1 MIYYISYFFFKILSA
16 LFFPLT
22 AIGQRNLPVGQGFII
37 ASNHISNMDPFILG
51 LASRRRLSYVT
62 KDTLF
67 RNRVL
72 RYLLYRVDAF
82 PIKRGSSDFR
92 AMRET
97 LRRLKKGAPIVLFP
111 EGTRQTAGVERK
123 IHEGIGF
130 IVAKAGVPVIPA
142 CIQGS
147 QKVLAPG
154 SKILRRHRVAVIF
167 GAPLHFA
174 KHQSYADIAHQVMD
188 RVSSLAMERAQARKY
203 F

>member
-22 AIGQRNLPVGQGFII
+22 VIGRETLPAGQGFII

-72 RYLLYRVDAF
+72 GYLLYRVDAF
-82 PIKRGSSDFR
+82 PIKRGASDFR

-97 LRRLKKGAPIVLFP
+97 LRRLKKGAPVVLFP
-111 EGTRQTAGVERK
+111 EGTRQMAGVERK

-142 CIQGS
+142 YIQGS

-154 SKILRRHRVAVIF
+154 SKVLRRHRVTVIF
-167 GAPLHFA
+167 GAPLHFV
-174 KHQSYADIAHQVMD
+174 KHQSYADIARQVME
-188 RVSSLAMERAQARKY
+188 RVSSLAMERKY

>member
-1 MIYYISYFFFKILSA
+1 MIYYISYFFLKALSV
-16 LFFPLT
+16 FFYPIT
-22 AIGQRNLPVGQGFII
+22 VSGRENLPVGSGFII

-82 PIKRGSSDFR
+82 PIKRGASDFR

-97 LRRLKKGAPIVLFP
+97 LRRLKQGAPVVLFP
-111 EGTRQTAGVERK
+111 EGTRQGAGVERK

-142 CIQGS
+142 CIKGS
-147 QKVLAPG
+147 EKVLPPG
-154 SKILRRHRVAVIF
+154 TKILKRHRVTVAF
-167 GAPLHFA
+167 GAPLQFA
-174 KHQSYADIAHQVMD
+174 KHQSYTDIAHQVMD
-188 RVSSLAMERAQARKY
+188 RVSLLAMERKY

>member
-1 MIYYISYFFFKILSA
+1 MIYYISYFFLKILSV
-16 LFFPLT
+16 FFYPIT
-22 AIGQRNLPVGQGFII
+22 VVGRENLPARQGFII

-51 LASRRRLSYVT
+51 LASRRRLSYVA
-62 KDTLF
+62 KDSLF
-67 RNRVL
+67 YNKLL

-82 PIKRGSSDFR
+82 PIKRGGADFR

-111 EGTRQTAGVERK
+111 EGTRQTTGVGRK

-142 CIQGS
+142 YIKDS
-147 QKVLAPG
+147 EKVLPQG
-154 SKILRRHRVAVIF
+154 GRILKRHRVTVIF
-167 GAPLHFA
+167 GEPLYFA
-174 KHQSYADIAHQVMD
+174 KHQSYSDIAHQVME
-188 RVSSLAMERAQARKY
+188 RVSSLAMERKY

>member
-1 MIYYISYFFFKILSA
+1 MIYYVSYFFFKLLSA

-22 AIGQRNLPVGQGFII
+22 VTGRGNLPAGQGFII

-51 LASRRRLSYVT
+51 IASRRRLSYVA
-62 KDTLF
+62 KDSLF
-67 RNRVL
+67 YNKFL

-82 PIKRGSSDFR
+82 PVKRGGADFR

-111 EGTRQTAGVERK
+111 EGTRQTTGVERK

-142 CIQGS
+142 YIKDS
-147 QKVLAPG
+147 EKVLPTG
-154 SKILRRHRVAVIF
+154 GRILKRHRVTVIF
-167 GAPLHFA
+167 GEPLRFA
-174 KHQSYADIAHQVMD
+174 KHQSYTDIAHQVMA
-188 RVSSLAMERAQARKY
+188 RVSSLAMERTQY

>member
-1 MIYYISYFFFKILSA
+1 MIYYISYFFLKALSA
-16 LFFPLT
+16 LFYPIT
-22 AIGQRNLPVGQGFII
+22 VSGRENLPLGQGFII

-62 KDTLF
+62 KDSLF
-67 RNRVL
+67 RNWVL
-72 RYLLYRVDAF
+72 RYILYRVDAF
-82 PIKRGSSDFR
+82 PIKRGASDFR
-92 AMRET
+92 AMREMM
-97 LRRLKKGAPIVLFP
+97 RRLKKGAPVVLFP
-111 EGTRQTAGVERK
+111 EGTRQATGVERK

-142 CIQGS
+142 YINGS
-147 QKVLAPG
+147 EKVLPPG
-154 SKILRRHRVAVIF
+154 SKVLRRHGVTVAF

-188 RVSSLAMERAQARKY
+188 RVSFLALERKY